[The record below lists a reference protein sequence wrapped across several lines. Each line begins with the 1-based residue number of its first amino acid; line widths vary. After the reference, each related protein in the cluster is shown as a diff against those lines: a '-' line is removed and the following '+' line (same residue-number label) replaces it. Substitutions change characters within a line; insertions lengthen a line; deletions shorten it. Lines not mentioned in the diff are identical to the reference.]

1 MFDLLDDTIAAV
13 ASPPGHAPRGIVRC
27 SGPEAIGLARQVFT
41 AETGVDLAVVPG
53 FRRLAGSVT
62 LEPRCDVP
70 AELFLF
76 RAPRS
81 YTRQDCVEFHVPG
94 SPSALAMLLDRLV
107 QLGARHAEP
116 GEFTARAFLAG
127 AMDLSQVEAVAR
139 TIHARSD
146 AQLRAAQ
153 RAMTGQLANRIDG
166 VVEQLAE
173 LVALVEADIDFAEEP
188 IEFIKPAQLK
198 ERLTT
203 LQKNLGDLV
212 ARTASDERI
221 NVLPHILLVGR
232 SNAGK
237 STLMNRLTGLDRAI
251 CSPVA
256 GTTRDLLSAPI
267 RLGRGE
273 AVLLDAAG
281 VDPNMEDLMAAA
293 GAATSET
300 AGHVDLLC
308 VVVDLSREPDD
319 SVFEPAGGAPRFGLP
334 RAGAWGSE
342 RYVVVGN
349 KIDLLDAG
357 TIRRRRRAWLEKI
370 SRGPVCLTSAMCG
383 DGLDQC
389 RRLLAD
395 ALALPDTCMGH
406 DMLVVTVRQHEA
418 LASSLAAIQRCISEA
433 SEIGETIDRA
443 DILAFELREALEALG
458 SVVGSV
464 TTEDLL
470 SRVFASFCIG
480 K

>member
-27 SGPEAIGLARQVFT
+27 SGPEAIPLAGQVFT
-41 AETGVDLAVVPG
+41 AEIGVDLAVVPG

-76 RAPRS
+76 RGPRS

-94 SPSALAMLLDRLV
+94 SPSVLAMLLDRLV
-107 QLGARHAEP
+107 QLGGRHAEP

-153 RAMTGQLANRIDG
+153 RALTGQLANRIER
-166 VVEQLAE
+166 VLEELAE

-188 IEFIKPAQLK
+188 IEFITPAQLK
-198 ERLTT
+198 ERLKT

-212 ARTASDERI
+212 GKTASDERI

-232 SNAGK
+232 SNVGK
-237 STLMNRLTGLDRAI
+237 STLMNRLTDLDRAI

-293 GAATSET
+293 GATTCET
-300 AGHVDLLC
+300 AGRVDLLC
-308 VVVDLSREPDD
+308 MVVDLSREPDD
-319 SVFEPAGGAPRFGLP
+319 SVLEFRN
-334 RAGAWGSE
+334 GSPKVP
-342 RYVVVGN
+342 YVVVGN
-349 KIDLLDAG
+349 KIDLLDKQ
-357 TIRRRRRAWLEKI
+357 TLRRRKASLGKI
-370 SRGPVCLTSAMCG
+370 SRSPVCLTSATCG

-389 RRLLAD
+389 RQLLTD
-395 ALALPDTCMGH
+395 ALALPDTCVGG
-406 DMLVVTVRQHEA
+406 DVLVVTVRQREA

-433 SEIGETIDRA
+433 SDIGETIDRA
-443 DILAFELREALEALG
+443 DILAFELREALESLG